1 MIMSA
6 DDGRGP
12 LGGEARVGSF
22 DFDYADCAQWLNLQ

>member
-12 LGGEARVGSF
+12 WGGGARVEDDF
-22 DFDYADCAQWLNLQ
+22 DFDYADCAQ